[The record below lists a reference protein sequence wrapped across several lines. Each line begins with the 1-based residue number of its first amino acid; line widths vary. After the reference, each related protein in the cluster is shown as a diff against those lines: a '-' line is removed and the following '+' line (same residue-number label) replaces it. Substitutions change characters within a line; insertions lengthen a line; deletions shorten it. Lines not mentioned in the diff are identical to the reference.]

1 MIPAIIAGAAA
12 AASLAK
18 GIWDSHNQRE
28 AARQAQ
34 EAAGNAAKSLSSG
47 WYDSQS
53 MRSDIDS
60 LLDEYA
66 GRMSDV
72 YGDIDNISKEYS
84 SLLLGKGTTYDP
96 TKFEYDK
103 SVESFYDPAWVVNN
117 NAQMRAL
124 ENGAANSG
132 HLFSS
137 GLAQNM
143 AGTTSANATNAYKE
157 ARQAYYTDK
166 QLAQDQWY
174 KANQLAKD
182 KAMLNLQRANQLGD
196 YTQGYNDWLSNYT
209 NAKQSNWSA
218 YISDYNNALNNY
230 ANLVAQAGDYD
241 PSATPTISA
250 SFNKSF
256 PTTSSS
262 QASMPLV

>member
-12 AASLAK
+12 AANLAK

-34 EAAGNAAKSLSSG
+34 EAAGNAARSVSSG
-47 WYDSQS
+47 WYGSQS

-72 YGDIDNISKEYS
+72 YGDIDNIGKEYS
-84 SLLLGKGTTYDP
+84 SLLLGNGTTYNP
-96 TKFEYDK
+96 TEFDYDK
-103 SVESFYDPAWVVNN
+103 SVENFYDPAWVVNN

-157 ARQAYYTDK
+157 AREAYYADK

-182 KAMLNLQRANQLGD
+182 KAALNLQRANQLGD
-196 YTQGYNDWLSNYT
+196 YTNGYNDWLSNYT

-230 ANLVAQAGDYD
+230 ATLVAQAGDYD
-241 PSATPTISA
+241 PSSTPSMSAT
-250 SFNKSF
+250 FNKSF
-256 PTTSSS
+256 PKPGT